1 MPPGGIFFAKKQI
14 VPIFVKKPKQMAIR
28 RESNF
33 LSKIREQ
40 AIPLLDKGDE
50 LYLYGSRARGD
61 ENLSSDWDIMII
73 TINNKTEDESFE
85 QYIYPLVSFGQKNN
99 QELSVLT
106 YTAKEW
112 EERKT
117 TPFYHNVMKDRKK
130 IL

>member
-1 MPPGGIFFAKKQI
+1 
-14 VPIFVKKPKQMAIR
+14 
-28 RESNF
+28 
-33 LSKIREQ
+33 
-40 AIPLLDKGDE
+40 
-50 LYLYGSRARGD
+50 
-61 ENLSSDWDIMII
+61 MII
-73 TINNKTEDESFE
+73 TINNKTEDELFE

-112 EERKT
+112 EERKI